1 MGSPR
6 GVASVQDGGP
16 TPEADDSSSSFDRGF
31 DGKWIAGG
39 SRKFVSIKGRRI
51 QWQGGILWKM
61 DSRYSSGTAFTVRV
75 DGDDH
80 AGMLGGNGELRWSD
94 GDVRIGDS
102 RPARA
107 EGARLHGVA
116 APGGCAGP
124 PRGPCGRAART
135 ADGQLWV
142 EDGELSASGHA
153 PDSGSDG
160 GGVDG
165 IPHAPFNGHHGRRS
179 VNVVRFTG
187 VPVDALLEALAQ
199 PAVVFADMPASA
211 ASSSGNGPSGGMPG
225 RGPAPGRASR

>member
-1 MGSPR
+1 MIPAGEGRRGSPR
-6 GVASVQDGGP
+6 GVASVQDGGL
-16 TPEADDSSSSFDRGF
+16 TPDP
-31 DGKWIAGG
+31 AG
-39 SRKFVSIKGRRI
+39 
-51 QWQGGILWKM
+51 L
-61 DSRYSSGTAFTVRV
+61 
-75 DGDDH
+75 
-80 AGMLGGNGELRWSD
+80 LGGHGELRWSD

-160 GGVDG
+160 GGVEG

-211 ASSSGNGPSGGMPG
+211 ASSSGNCPSGGMPG
-225 RGPAPGRASR
+225 RGPAPGRASRQARQHDDDAAFGTGGGSGSAGSGPPSPPPAAQGP